1 MSADHLFTAV
11 LVARLLRRLFLC
23 LLVLPGVLNAA
34 PNLQFEV
41 NGLEGELR
49 RNVLAFLGQAPETP
63 QERLN
68 FVVPARGRV
77 ENGLIALGYYR
88 PDIDIETLRTELKNT
103 GSLTPVVLKKQ
114 TENIARFGGERF
126 VSTEVDVLGPHILRL
141 LRAAERGKASPAT
154 DAPEARDAA
163 PTSERRF
170 QMEV

>member
-41 NGLEGELR
+41 TGLEGELR

-68 FVVPARGRV
+68 FVVSAR
-77 ENGLIALGYYR
+77 N
-88 PDIDIETLRTELKNT
+88 
-103 GSLTPVVLKKQ
+103 
-114 TENIARFGGERF
+114 
-126 VSTEVDVLGPHILRL
+126 PH
-141 LRAAERGKASPAT
+141 AS
-154 DAPEARDAA
+154 
-163 PTSERRF
+163 
-170 QMEV
+170 